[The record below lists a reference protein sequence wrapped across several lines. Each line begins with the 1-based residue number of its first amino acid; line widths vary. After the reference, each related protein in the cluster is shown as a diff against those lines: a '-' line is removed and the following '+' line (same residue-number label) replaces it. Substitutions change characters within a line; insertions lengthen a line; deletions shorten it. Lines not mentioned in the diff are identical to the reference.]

1 MRPHPRKNEGKSIFT
16 ITYSCQV
23 GLMGITSITA
33 PRHSQDASSHALAG
47 SGRTA
52 KFLWNA
58 AGTFFLFLG
67 IVGIAVPLL
76 PTTPFLLLAASCY
89 LRGSARM
96 YKWLMTNK
104 YFGEYLK
111 DYRDGRGM
119 PLKVKIGTVALLWA
133 VITFSAMFA
142 TSVMV
147 IRIGMFVV
155 ATGVTI
161 HIVTLKTKR
170 DPDSV

>member
-1 MRPHPRKNEGKSIFT
+1 
-16 ITYSCQV
+16 
-23 GLMGITSITA
+23 MGVISNA
-33 PRHSQDASSHALAG
+33 QDASSNAPAA

-52 KFLWNA
+52 KFLWNV

-96 YKWLMTNK
+96 YKWLMTNR
-104 YFGEYLK
+104 YFGQYLK

-119 PLKVKIGTVALLWA
+119 PLKVKIGTVILLWA
-133 VITFSAMFA
+133 VITFSAIFA
-142 TSVMV
+142 TSITV
-147 IRIGMFVV
+147 IRIGLFVV
-155 ATGVTI
+155 AVGVTI
-161 HIVTLKTKR
+161 HIVTLKAKKE
-170 DPDSV
+170 PSSV

>member
-1 MRPHPRKNEGKSIFT
+1 
-16 ITYSCQV
+16 
-23 GLMGITSITA
+23 MGITSITA
-33 PRHSQDASSHALAG
+33 PRHSQDASSNALAG

-119 PLKVKIGTVALLWA
+119 PLKVKVGTVSLLWA
-133 VITFSAMFA
+133 VITFSAIFA
-142 TSVMV
+142 TSTLIV
-147 IRIGMFVV
+147 RIVLFVV
-155 ATGVTI
+155 AMGVTI
-161 HIVTLKTKR
+161 HIVTLKTKKGTS
-170 DPDSV
+170 SV